1 MNRRNKKLKSILI
14 MVIAVSVMGVVW
26 VFYQLRQDRTEVK
39 IPLPVETATKAIMA
53 LSKVRQTATKDGTVQ
68 WVLDAS
74 EAELETATGK
84 MVLQSPKVVFHLD
97 DGTRVNLTAKEGILH
112 TRNNN
117 IEVRGNVL
125 VRNDRYT
132 LATEALAY
140 KHKQRVLNADTPVQ
154 IIGQEI
160 ELKAATMHYD
170 LKTNRTRFNG
180 AVEGILFEDPAI

>member
-1 MNRRNKKLKSILI
+1 MSRGKKRLKSILFL
-14 MVIAVSVMGVVW
+14 VVAVSVIGVFW
-26 VFYQLRQDRTEVK
+26 VFYQLHQNRTAVR
-39 IPLPVETATKAIMA
+39 IPLPAETATKAIMA
-53 LSKVRQTATKDGTVQ
+53 LSKVHQTATKDGTVQ

-112 TRNNN
+112 TRSNN

-132 LATEALAY
+132 LVTEALAY
-140 KHKQRVLNADTPVQ
+140 KHKQRILNADMPVQ

-160 ELKAATMHYD
+160 ELRAATMHYD
-170 LKTNRTRFNG
+170 LKTNQTRFNG
-180 AVEGILFEDPAI
+180 AVEGILFENPAI